1 MLVVACIV
9 LGLLQA
15 ALHFYDAKR
24 AARRAARG
32 RAAAAARRHARMGR
46 WRAGGAVVW
55 TVAFALKLL
64 DDSKVL
70 CTSEARTWTWW
81 QLTAV
86 FHVLGGVQGFASTAV
101 QNEVLQRECGCFG
114 DQDDG
119 GGEKEGID
127 EEEGDGRAEEE
138 GSRD

>member
-1 MLVVACIV
+1 M
-9 LGLLQA
+9 
-15 ALHFYDAKR
+15 
-24 AARRAARG
+24 
-32 RAAAAARRHARMGR
+32 
-46 WRAGGAVVW
+46 
-55 TVAFALKLL
+55 AFALKLL
-64 DDSKVL
+64 DDARWACGSK
-70 CTSEARTWTWW
+70 ARTRSPV

-86 FHVLGGVQGFASTAV
+86 FHVLAGLAGLGSTSV